1 MSLISTIMKID
12 QKFSS
17 KSILLTLPFLL
28 MLVSSCNTQEGKEF
42 ASFFIGFVVFLVG
55 TVIVG
60 IPGIV
65 LSAISISSPQ
75 KSIPILAIVFTALY
89 LIFFLIMMSVFG
101 QSPSANLDGSI
112 MIFPVIN
119 VAIVIMN
126 AVFIYMGFKNR
137 RNLPVSRADNKS
149 DVLDDILNED
159 DKDLI

>member
-1 MSLISTIMKID
+1 MKIN
-12 QKFSS
+12 S
-17 KSILLTLPFLL
+17 KSILKLTVLFLPFLL
-28 MLVSSCNTQEGKEF
+28 LLFSSCNTEEGKEF

-55 TVIVG
+55 TIIVG

-75 KSIPILAIVFTALY
+75 KSVPILAIVFTALY

-101 QSPSANLDGSI
+101 QSPAANLDGSI

-126 AVFIYMGFKNR
+126 SVFIYMGFKSR
-137 RNLPVSRADNKS
+137 RNQPVSKADERS
-149 DVLDDILNED
+149 QLLDDILNEE